1 MATLTA
7 QQITQS
13 GLKPVYAAAA
23 VAGDLVLNT
32 GIQYFHV
39 KNGSGVSVTST
50 VTPVITTV
58 VDPLL
63 GTLVKESATLILA
76 AGEEG
81 FLGPFETAAFNNST
95 TGTVEIEYTAVA
107 SVTVAALYI

>member
-7 QQITQS
+7 QQITQA

-23 VAGDLVLNT
+23 VAGDKVLNT

-39 KNGSGVSVTST
+39 KNASAVSVTSS

-58 VDPLL
+58 IDPLL
-63 GTLVKESATLILA
+63 GTLVKETATLILG

-81 FLGPFETAAFNNST
+81 FLGPFETEAFNST
-95 TGTVEIEYTAVA
+95 TGTIEIKYTAVT
-107 SVTVAALYI
+107 SVTTAALYI

>member
-23 VAGDLVLNT
+23 VAGDLVANT
-32 GIQYFHV
+32 GVQYFHV

-63 GTLVKESATLILA
+63 GTLIKEVATLILA
-76 AGEEG
+76 AGQEG
-81 FLGPFETAAFNNST
+81 FLGPFETEAFNST
-95 TGTVEIEYTAVA
+95 TCTIEIEYTAVT

>member
-1 MATLTA
+1 MATITA
-7 QQITQS
+7 QQITQA
-13 GLKPVYAAAA
+13 GLQPTYTAASA
-23 VAGDLVLNT
+23 AGDKVLNT

-39 KNGSGVSVTST
+39 KNASSASVTST

-63 GTLVKESATLILA
+63 GTLVKEVATLVLA
-76 AGEEG
+76 AGKEG
-81 FLGPFETAAFNNST
+81 FLGPFETEAFNST
-95 TGTVEIEYTAVA
+95 TGTIEIKYTAVS

>member
-7 QQITQS
+7 QQISQS

-23 VAGDLVLNT
+23 VAGDLVVNT

-63 GTLVKESATLILA
+63 GTLVKETATLILG
-76 AGEEG
+76 AGEVG
-81 FLGPFETAAFNNST
+81 FLGPFETEAFNST
-95 TGTVEIEYTAVA
+95 DGTVEIEYSAVA

>member
-7 QQITQS
+7 QQISQS
-13 GLKPVYAAAA
+13 GLKPVYASAA
-23 VAGDLVLNT
+23 VAGDLVINT

-63 GTLVKESATLILA
+63 GTLVKETATLILG

-81 FLGPFETAAFNNST
+81 FLGPFETEAFNST
-95 TGTVEIEYTAVA
+95 DGTVEIEYSAVA

>member
-1 MATLTA
+1 MATITA
-7 QQITQS
+7 QQITQA

-23 VAGDLVLNT
+23 VAGDKVLNT

-39 KNGSGVSVTST
+39 KNASAVSVTSS

-58 VDPLL
+58 IDPLL
-63 GTLVKESATLILA
+63 GTLVKETATLILG

-81 FLGPFETAAFNNST
+81 FLGPFETEAFNST
-95 TGTVEIEYTAVA
+95 TGTIEIEYTAVT

>member
-13 GLKPVYAAAA
+13 GLKPVYAAAD

-32 GIQYFHV
+32 GIQYFHI
-39 KNGSGVSVTST
+39 KNESGVSVTST

-58 VDPLL
+58 VDPSL
-63 GTLVKESATLILA
+63 GILVKETPTLILA

-81 FLGPFETAAFNNST
+81 FLGPFETEAFNNST
-95 TGTVEIEYTAVA
+95 TGTIEIEYTAVA

>member
-7 QQITQS
+7 QQISQS

-23 VAGDLVLNT
+23 VAGDLVINT

-63 GTLVKESATLILA
+63 GTLVKETATLILG

-81 FLGPFETAAFNNST
+81 FLGPIETEAFNST
-95 TGTVEIEYTAVA
+95 DGTVEIEYSAVA

>member
-7 QQITQS
+7 QQISQS

-23 VAGDLVLNT
+23 VAGDLVINT
-32 GIQYFHV
+32 GIQYSHV

-63 GTLVKESATLILA
+63 GTLVKETATLILG

-81 FLGPFETAAFNNST
+81 FLGPFETEAFNST
-95 TGTVEIEYTAVA
+95 DGTVEIEYSAVA

>member
-23 VAGDLVLNT
+23 VAGDLVIKYRNS
-32 GIQYFHV
+32 IFHV

-63 GTLVKESATLILA
+63 GTLVKETATLILG
-76 AGEEG
+76 AGRRRI
-81 FLGPFETAAFNNST
+81 FRT
-95 TGTVEIEYTAVA
+95 I
-107 SVTVAALYI
+107 